1 MRDLT
6 RRELWDRTTE
16 EKQEEDERVGAAVTS
31 TLAHFNRFEDDDEYW
46 ESGGTSNLD
55 SSFEVVAGMDGAEVG
70 STEDEDRVSN
80 DDEEVENR
88 NPIARAEILRLQPEL
103 MRVISHSQQRCRD
116 LWTKGKESFINHP
129 LRIRYAQQTRRK
141 ELIWTTRNEKL
152 LEQLVEWRDRTAQ
165 DLECLPGFVAPLDIL
180 LPVALQKPTTEH
192 GLRRISL
199 NLPDVL
205 EYERSHREALL
216 EVVRRFIK
224 GEGVDAMQQLVLRHA
239 DIGTSRKRKRF
250 PWTVA
255 AAAFAVGA
263 AGVAVAVMAS
273 RRRRRL

>member
-6 RRELWDRTTE
+6 RRELWDRTAVE
-16 EKQEEDERVGAAVTS
+16 QQEEDERVGAAVKS

-46 ESGGTSNLD
+46 ESGGDSNLD
-55 SSFEVVAGMDGAEVG
+55 SSFEVVAAMDGAEAG
-70 STEDEDRVSN
+70 STEDEDRDS
-80 DDEEVENR
+80 DDGKDAR
-88 NPIARAEILRLQPEL
+88 NPIARAEILRLQPGL

-129 LRIRYAQQTRRK
+129 LRIRFAQQARRK
-141 ELIWTTRNEKL
+141 EVVWTTSNEKL
-152 LEQLVEWRDRTAQ
+152 LEELVEWRDRTSQ
-165 DLECLPGFVAPLDIL
+165 DLECLPGFVAPLDIMV
-180 LPVALQKPTTEH
+180 PIALQKPTTEQ

-205 EYERSHREALL
+205 EHEESHREALL
-216 EVVRRFIK
+216 EVIRQFVK
-224 GEGVDAMQQLVLRHA
+224 AEGGDIVQQLVLRHV

-250 PWTVA
+250 PWTA
-255 AAAFAVGA
+255 AAALAVGA
-263 AGVAVAVMAS
+263 AGIAVVVMAS